1 MYAQKWYCWVV
12 FATSSK
18 YLLLLL
24 GPYHF
29 CPLLSP
35 TLHEISLGISD
46 FLDEIS
52 SLSHSVVFHYFFAL
66 ITEEDFLIAP
76 CYSLELCIQMLISFL
91 FSFVFASLLFTAI
104 CKASPDSHFAFL
116 HFFPLIFPIFRFP
129 HFQHFH
135 YAGCKW
141 GWGMWYCLESCWLS
155 ASSCLCPSSFAALP

>member
-1 MYAQKWYCWVV
+1 MFSFLAYFTLYNRLQFHPSHQNWFKWTLFYGWKILHCVYVPQLSYPFVCRWTSRLLPCPGYCKQCCDEHWSTRVSFSSGFLSVYAQKWYCWVV

-52 SLSHSVVFHYFFAL
+52 SLSHSIVFLYFFAL
-66 ITEEDFLIAP
+66 ITKEGLPISP
-76 CYSLELCIQMLISFL
+76 WYSLEL
-91 FSFVFASLLFTAI
+91 
-104 CKASPDSHFAFL
+104 
-116 HFFPLIFPIFRFP
+116 
-129 HFQHFH
+129 
-135 YAGCKW
+135 
-141 GWGMWYCLESCWLS
+141 LS
-155 ASSCLCPSSFAALP
+155 